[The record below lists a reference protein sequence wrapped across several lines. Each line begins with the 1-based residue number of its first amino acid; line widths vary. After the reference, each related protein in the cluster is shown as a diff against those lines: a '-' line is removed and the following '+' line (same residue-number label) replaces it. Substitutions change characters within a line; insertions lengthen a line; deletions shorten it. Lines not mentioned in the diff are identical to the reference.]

1 MALGGFAVPESAK
14 AQEQIA
20 MSAWA
25 AVLVRRKG
33 LEARRFIGVRCP
45 VIDVDDLKISAGTR
59 GQRE

>member
-1 MALGGFAVPESAK
+1 
-14 AQEQIA
+14 